1 MKRIGLL
8 IVSAILLFPLQVK
21 AQCSTAET
29 VRLQK
34 IAGNVNFKVDYTENY
49 PIVKFHVT
57 ISNLHPDIKI
67 FDMHTGNIYTYGM
80 DPNNPTEVAV
90 YNYDDDR
97 TLEYEI
103 YSTYAN
109 CPDEIVFKNYVTLPS
124 YNHYYKNEQCE
135 GLQNYKLCQK
145 WEKNKLNYAEFT
157 ETMVEYKETHKIPE
171 AGQKQ
176 EEEENEISD
185 KVIEFISKYYMIIL
199 IPIIV
204 ICSGL
209 MIYLD
214 KKDDL

>member
-1 MKRIGLL
+1 M
-8 IVSAILLFPLQVK
+8 
-21 AQCSTAET
+21 
-29 VRLQK
+29 
-34 IAGNVNFKVDYTENY
+34 
-49 PIVKFHVT
+49 
-57 ISNLHPDIKI
+57 
-67 FDMHTGNIYTYGM
+67 
-80 DPNNPTEVAV
+80 
-90 YNYDDDR
+90 
-97 TLEYEI
+97 
-103 YSTYAN
+103 
-109 CPDEIVFKNYVTLPS
+109 
-124 YNHYYKNEQCE
+124 
-135 GLQNYKLCQK
+135 
-145 WEKNKLNYAEFT
+145 NYAEFT